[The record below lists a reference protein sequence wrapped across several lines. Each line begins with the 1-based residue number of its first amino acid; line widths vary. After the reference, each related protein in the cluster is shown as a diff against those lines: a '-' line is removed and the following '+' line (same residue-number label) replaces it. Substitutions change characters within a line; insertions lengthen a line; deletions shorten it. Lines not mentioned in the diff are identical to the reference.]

1 MILTARRIK
10 TWVEAIG
17 LDKEDYSTHSLR
29 RGGTSMLRMTGLSD
43 AQIMT
48 AGRWK
53 TLSVMKDYVDW
64 EVDLALRV
72 RAAMLASRA

>member
-1 MILTARRIK
+1 
-10 TWVEAIG
+10 
-17 LDKEDYSTHSLR
+17 
-29 RGGTSMLRMTGLSD
+29 MLRMTGLSD

-72 RAAMLASRA
+72 RAALLASRA